1 MSYEV
6 TPIPCLSDNYA
17 YALECKTTHALA
29 IIDPSEASPV
39 LQWLHDKRPGQTV
52 SAIWN
57 THHHPDHVGGN
68 VELAAAVSPKEV
80 VAYASDK
87 GRIPGQTKMVHEGDT
102 FKLGDLDVEIL
113 HIPGHTTGA
122 IAYVV
127 RSANQGKTE
136 TAVFTGDTLFLSGC
150 GRLFEGT
157 PLMMHA
163 SLQKLAKLPADTNIY
178 CGHEYTVSNLKF
190 AIHVEPT
197 NADAKAR
204 LEKATAARTKN
215 EPTVP
220 GTMKEELA
228 TNPFLRV
235 NSAEIRKTLKIDLAA
250 SEGDALGMIRAAK
263 DSFKT

>member
-1 MSYEV
+1 MSFEV

-17 YALECKTTHALA
+17 YLLECSATHERA

-39 LQWLHDKRPGQTV
+39 AHVVGDKKI

-68 VELAAAVSPKEV
+68 VELAQKYAPKEI

-87 GRIPGQTKMVHEGDT
+87 GRIPGQTKMVNEGDT

-127 RSANQGKTE
+127 RSGKE

-157 PLMMHA
+157 PHMMHA
-163 SLQKLAKLPADTNIY
+163 SLQKLAKLPADTKIF
-178 CGHEYTVSNLKF
+178 CGHEYTASNLKF
-190 AIHVEPT
+190 ALHAEPG

-204 LEKATAARTKN
+204 LEKVTATRAKN
-215 EPTVP
+215 QPTVP

-250 SEGDALGMIRAAK
+250 HESDALGMIRAAK
-263 DSFKT
+263 DSFKG

>member
-1 MSYEV
+1 MSFEV

-17 YALECKTTHALA
+17 YVLECMTTHERA

-39 LQWLHDKRPGQTV
+39 AHVIGDKKI

-68 VELAAAVSPKEV
+68 VELAQKYSPKEV

-87 GRIPGQTKMVHEGDT
+87 GRIPGQTKMVNEGDT
-102 FKLGDLDVEIL
+102 FKLGNLDVEIL
-113 HIPGHTTGA
+113 HIPGHTMGA

-127 RSANQGKTE
+127 RSAAA
-136 TAVFTGDTLFLSGC
+136 TAVFTGDTLFLAGC

-157 PLMMHA
+157 PHMMHA

-178 CGHEYTVSNLKF
+178 CGHEYTMSNLKF
-190 AIHVEPT
+190 ANHVEPG
-197 NADAKAR
+197 NADVKAR
-204 LEKATAARTKN
+204 LEKVSAARAKN
-215 EPTVP
+215 QPTVP
-220 GTMKEELA
+220 GTMADELA

-235 NSAEIRKTLKIDLAA
+235 NSAEIRKTLKIDPAA
-250 SEGDALGMIRAAK
+250 SESDALGMIRAAK
-263 DSFKT
+263 DSFR